1 VANQDANVTIVRRKA
16 FPSTMRHGLRHGCWA
31 RGRAGTARGAAGD
44 LPVLVLPPPTAAPPG
59 TQLLL
64 GRSRGARIRFADS
77 AVSRRH
83 AVLHRLDDGGW
94 LLTDLASTH
103 GTRLNGRAIRIGAAL
118 HDGDELQLGPDTRV
132 VIRT

>member
-1 VANQDANVTIVRRKA
+1 
-16 FPSTMRHGLRHGCWA
+16 MRHGLRHGCWA
-31 RGRAGTARGAAGD
+31 RQRAETARRTGD
-44 LPVLVLPPPTAAPPG
+44 LPVLVLPAPDAAPPG

-64 GRSRGARIRFADS
+64 GRSRSARIRFADPG
-77 AVSRRH
+77 VSRRH

-103 GTRLNGRAIRIGAAL
+103 GTRVNGRPIRIGAAI
-118 HDGDELQLGPDTRV
+118 HDGDQLQLGPATRV

>member
-1 VANQDANVTIVRRKA
+1 MARARQVR
-16 FPSTMRHGLRHGCWA
+16 T
-31 RGRAGTARGAAGD
+31 AGD
-44 LPVLVLPPPTAAPPG
+44 LPVLVLPPPAAAPPG

-64 GRSRGARIRFADS
+64 GRSRAARIRFADP

-103 GTRLNGRAIRIGAAL
+103 GTRVNGRAIHTGAAL
-118 HDGDELQLGPDTRV
+118 RDGDQLQLGPATRV
-132 VIRT
+132 VVRT

>member
-1 VANQDANVTIVRRKA
+1 M
-16 FPSTMRHGLRHGCWA
+16 MRHAHRHGCWA
-31 RGRAGTARGAAGD
+31 ATAAARARARAARTAGD
-44 LPVLVLPPPTAAPPG
+44 LPILVLPPPAAAPPG

-64 GRSRGARIRFADS
+64 GRSRAARIRFADP

-103 GTRLNGRAIRIGAAL
+103 GTRVNGRAIRTGATL
-118 HDGDELQLGPDTRV
+118 RDGDQLQLGPATRV
-132 VIRT
+132 TVRT

>member
-1 VANQDANVTIVRRKA
+1 MRR
-16 FPSTMRHGLRHGCWA
+16 RHRHGCWA
-31 RGRAGTARGAAGD
+31 RRSRARTARD
-44 LPVLVLPPPTAAPPG
+44 LPVLVLPVAPPG

-64 GRSRGARIRFADS
+64 GRSRTARIRFADP

-103 GTRLNGRAIRIGAAL
+103 GTRLNGATIRVGAAL
-118 HDGDELQLGPDTRV
+118 HDGDHLQLGPATRV